1 MWGKQEDSAC
11 PALKTLPL
19 PLQDGNIASVT
30 QEIEGG
36 ADLELPTATSP
47 PFRPLVLAFNYDHF
61 QVMELLLT
69 RGVDPNGVEPQ
80 NHSTLLHLVAS
91 LGSVS
96 VASLLLRHQADINA
110 KVRGT
115 AAMATSSYI
124 Q

>member
-1 MWGKQEDSAC
+1 
-11 PALKTLPL
+11 
-19 PLQDGNIASVT
+19 
-30 QEIEGG
+30 
-36 ADLELPTATSP
+36 
-47 PFRPLVLAFNYDHF
+47 
-61 QVMELLLT
+61 MELLLT